1 VSLSGYSADPT
12 TSPAQGDAGQ
22 SVDEIELRADLE
34 DTPVLL
40 DKQYRDR
47 LSNVLSKIADG
58 GRMVWE
64 LRRDPD
70 ADPIDETGMIV
81 EWTQI
86 GQRTRES
93 AAPATNLETRTT
105 IEDAYERVVVF
116 GRSKGVEGET
126 FSQSAGS
133 SLTSI
138 GDEWVVPDS
147 ERIYDPDT
155 EEVFERGTDYRME
168 WDVGGLDILDGGDM
182 STGTTYAADYE
193 FKYRGEATTPTV
205 DPAEARTVERTIAGA
220 TSDRE
225 CNQLALSILKDVQ
238 DAQVEATIT
247 LVEPAPDVPLVE
259 AISHPRL
266 PEGAQEIRGVE
277 RSSTSEREYRLANR
291 PSADETI
298 DAIREDIQSLSDAV

>member
-1 VSLSGYSADPT
+1 
-12 TSPAQGDAGQ
+12 
-22 SVDEIELRADLE
+22 
-34 DTPVLL
+34 
-40 DKQYRDR
+40 
-47 LSNVLSKIADG
+47 
-58 GRMVWE
+58 
-64 LRRDPD
+64 
-70 ADPIDETGMIV
+70 
-81 EWTQI
+81 
-86 GQRTRES
+86 
-93 AAPATNLETRTT
+93 
-105 IEDAYERVVVF
+105 
-116 GRSKGVEGET
+116 
-126 FSQSAGS
+126 
-133 SLTSI
+133 
-138 GDEWVVPDS
+138 VPDS

-298 DAIREDIQSLSDAV
+298 DAIREDIQSLSDVV